1 MIMMIK
7 SPGWLPNGGGGQATF
22 QSALPVRRQQ
32 QPVPT
37 AWAHHHTVLSWATF
51 VFKCF
56 WQTSFGTPTA
66 CAPPRLIGPRY
77 CSLASYYS
85 NPLLVGPVKRV
96 HSFSWQPMVGNWA
109 TKGGQLGNLWWSIG
123 QPRVGY
129 WAIFG
134 KLPVNRQ
141 QSAHCHTVPWLAL
154 GTIWWAPFILFG
166 GLSVSSFLSILICT
180 YPFTNS

>member
-1 MIMMIK
+1 MAAAGRQPFNQLFLSDANSSLCPPPRPTTILFF
-7 SPGWLPNGGGGQATF
+7 PGQLLIG
-22 QSALPVRRQQ
+22 
-32 QPVPT
+32 
-37 AWAHHHTVLSWATF
+37 

-85 NPLLVGPVKRV
+85 KPLLVGPVKRV
-96 HSFSWQPMVGNWA
+96 LSFSWQPMVGNWA

-141 QSAHCHTVPWLAL
+141 QSAHCHTVPRWAL